1 MMDLI
6 KDIRFEDPWFFL
18 LLLLLP
24 LYFYY
29 YRNRG
34 RSKYVE
40 FKISSLEG
48 LKNTNSTPLK
58 IKWLPL
64 LFILRILSFI
74 VIVIALARPQ
84 TGFSNKRISSE
95 GIDMMLS
102 LDVSTSMY
110 AIDFRPNRMEAAK
123 VAAKEFIDS
132 RPGDRIGLVVFAGET
147 FTQCPATL
155 DHELLKTQVD
165 NADNWYLQDG
175 TAIGDGLFMSVNR
188 LADTTNLSTKVI
200 ILLTDG
206 VRMGG
211 KFSPIDAAN
220 AAKQLNI
227 RVYTIGVGSET
238 NMPIPVVDKNG
249 RRVFDLDPRIS
260 FDESTLKEIADITG
274 GTYFKAT
281 SKEKL
286 TEIYREIDT
295 IEKQKIDVDITRRYD
310 EQFHLFVLAGFILL
324 LIEIILRHTIF
335 RSVT

>member
-24 LYFYY
+24 LYIYY
-29 YRNRG
+29 YNNRG
-34 RSKYVE
+34 KKKYVE
-40 FKISSLEG
+40 FKISSLSG
-48 LKNTNSTPLK
+48 LQNKNFIPAK
-58 IKWLPL
+58 IKWLPI
-64 LFILRILSFI
+64 LFVLRILSFLM
-74 VIVIALARPQ
+74 IVIALARPQ
-84 TGFSNKRISSE
+84 TGFSNKKISSE

-175 TAIGDGLFMSVNR
+175 TAIGDGLFMAVNR

-260 FDESTLKEIADITG
+260 FDEPTLTEIADITG
-274 GTYFKAT
+274 GKYFKAT

-286 TEIYREIDT
+286 SEVYQEIDT
-295 IEKQKIDVDITRRYD
+295 IEKQKIDVDITRTYD
-310 EQFHLFVLAGFILL
+310 EQFYLFALAGFILL
-324 LIEIILRHTIF
+324 LIELILTHTIF